1 MKKSV
6 FKIIIIFLILGL
18 NCISIIGNP
27 QDLKLNKKEKKEV
40 RKAERLKDYEAL
52 GTLLERRKF
61 LLEMDYQ
68 LYGQNKTRL
77 NPMLN
82 TIKVDTSS
90 CVFQSEFTNIVS
102 DLNRVVS
109 KAEGSIDGWKL
120 VKDIKHLG
128 YYLQFRMFTDNGL
141 YYVSVSINSDMT
153 TSGNLTSKGTN
164 FAFYGRIVTP

>member
-1 MKKSV
+1 M
-6 FKIIIIFLILGL
+6 
-18 NCISIIGNP
+18 
-27 QDLKLNKKEKKEV
+27 
-40 RKAERLKDYEAL
+40 
-52 GTLLERRKF
+52 
-61 LLEMDYQ
+61 
-68 LYGQNKTRL
+68 L

-109 KAEGSIDGWKL
+109 KVEGSIDGWKL

-141 YYVSVSINSDMT
+141 YYVSMSINSDKT

-164 FAFYGRIVTP
+164 FAFYGRGCLYQLPNIYGRKDQTLKQKSTSTPKPSEISTGGFY